1 MDTGSRARQSSE
13 LQLSQVSSP
22 AEIAVARTLFR
33 EYAASLG
40 FDLCFQNFERELAE
54 LPGGYA
60 PPEGRLLLARVSD
73 TEQVAGC
80 AALHPLETG
89 VCEMKRLYVRPE
101 FRGRRIGW
109 ALAEAIISAAREI
122 GYQRMR
128 LDTVPS
134 VMAAAVAMYREL
146 GFREIPP
153 YTLNPVPG
161 AIFMELD
168 L

>member
-1 MDTGSRARQSSE
+1 LG
-13 LQLSQVSSP
+13 LQLVQASSP
-22 AEIAVARTLFR
+22 AEIAWARTLFQ

-40 FDLCFQNFERELAE
+40 FNLCFQNFERELAE

-60 PPEGRLLLARVSD
+60 PPEGRLLLARVAD
-73 TEQVAGC
+73 KDLVAGC
-80 AALHPLETG
+80 AALHRLEAG

-101 FRGRRIGW
+101 FRCKRIGR

-128 LDTVPS
+128 LDTVPA

-146 GFREIPP
+146 GFREVPP
-153 YTLNPVPG
+153 YTVNPVPG
-161 AIFMELD
+161 AIFMELE

>member
-1 MDTGSRARQSSE
+1 MNMGNRAQQSLK
-13 LQLSQVSSP
+13 LQFEQASSP
-22 AEIAVARTLFR
+22 AEIDLARTLFQ

-40 FDLCFQNFERELAE
+40 FNLCFQNFERELAE

-60 PPEGRLLLARVSD
+60 PPQGRLLLARSGTDV
-73 TEQVAGC
+73 TGC
-80 AALHPLETG
+80 VALHPLEAG

-109 ALAEAIISAAREI
+109 ALAEEIIGAAREI

-153 YTLNPVPG
+153 YTLNPVAG
-161 AIFMELD
+161 AIFMELE

>member
-1 MDTGSRARQSSE
+1 MNTGSRTQQS
-13 LQLSQVSSP
+13 LQLGQASSP
-22 AEIAVARTLFR
+22 AEMALARTLFQ

-40 FDLCFQNFERELAE
+40 FNLCFQNFERELAE

-60 PPEGRLLLARVSD
+60 PPEGRLLLARVAD
-73 TEQVAGC
+73 TGLVAGC
-80 AALHPLETG
+80 AALHRLEAG

-109 ALAEAIISAAREI
+109 ALAEAIISAGRRI
-122 GYQRMR
+122 GCKRMR

-153 YTLNPVPG
+153 YTSNPVPG

>member
-1 MDTGSRARQSSE
+1 MNTGSRTRQS
-13 LQLSQVSSP
+13 LQLGQAASP
-22 AEIAVARTLFR
+22 AELAHARSLFQ

-40 FDLCFQNFERELAE
+40 FNLCFQNFERELAE

-60 PPEGRLLLARVSD
+60 PPEGRLLLARV
-73 TEQVAGC
+73 TATNLLAGC
-80 AALHPLETG
+80 AALHRLEAG

-122 GYQRMR
+122 GYNRMR

-134 VMAAAVAMYREL
+134 VMAAAVAMYRDL
-146 GFREIPP
+146 GFLEIPP

-161 AIFMELD
+161 AIFMELE